1 MFILNIDFLITLSF
15 VWNFCCI
22 TFICLPNYLKVVS
35 NKFKILVSFFLPLKE
50 GKLLQYAFHAV
61 RSFSSSP
68 ERNETAK
75 ETTRRVGFLKKPVFI
90 CVDDQQKL
98 LCQESQKKKVLHQP
112 SCLLLKFLSSIRKNK
127 NLRTPSKGLIVE

>member
-15 VWNFCCI
+15 VSNFCCI
-22 TFICLPNYLKVVS
+22 TFICLLNYLKVVS

-50 GKLLQYAFHAV
+50 GKLLQYVFHAV

-98 LCQESQKKKVLHQP
+98 LCKESQKKVLHQP
-112 SCLLLKFLSSIRKNK
+112 SCLLLKFLSSVHKNK
-127 NLRTPSKGLIVE
+127 NLRTPSKGLIFE

>member
-22 TFICLPNYLKVVS
+22 TFICLPNYLKGVS

-98 LCQESQKKKVLHQP
+98 LCKEPPKKVLHQP
-112 SCLLLKFLSSIRKNK
+112 SCLHLKFLSSIHKNK